1 MNWVLTLV
9 EPEVPARWRVRS
21 SPNIASCVAP
31 GSLAS
36 VTVPSCSLNL
46 RLDEFD
52 NPTSLE
58 VAMARNTGR
67 GSRVGSVNAYS
78 RSQMGSSTWSLRE
91 GTTGRFVEVKSTG
104 GDLKGVR
111 REK

>member
-1 MNWVLTLV
+1 
-9 EPEVPARWRVRS
+9 
-21 SPNIASCVAP
+21 
-31 GSLAS
+31 
-36 VTVPSCSLNL
+36 
-46 RLDEFD
+46 
-52 NPTSLE
+52 
-58 VAMARNTGR
+58 MARNTGR